1 MTKQEAKQRLA
12 NRINKYTATE
22 IKKIILDMAKPMR
35 EYTEE
40 EKIVRAFLF
49 DAYENK
55 TSEDRVD
62 QLLDYVEAIEWPA

>member
-35 EYTEE
+35 KYTEE

-49 DAYENK
+49 DAYEKK

-62 QLLDYVEAIEWPA
+62 SLYDLVEPIEWPA